1 LPEMATFGWLII
13 GSFAFVCI
21 GAVFY
26 NVYACRNRERPK
38 VGAAKYTDEIESS
51 QTSVVPPPTATT
63 TTTTTVPTTTPTTAP
78 TD

>member
-1 LPEMATFGWLII
+1 MATFGWLII

-26 NVYACRNRERPK
+26 NVYACRNRETPK
-38 VGAAKYTDEIESS
+38 VGAAKYTDETESS

-63 TTTTTVPTTTPTTAP
+63 NAPTTTATTPTAP